1 LVEPL
6 FFFGAGASRPFDIPT
21 MKGMV
26 SDFQKELASGSGS
39 GLRSEVR
46 MYSQV
51 AVSLRQAFGKVD
63 LESVFTVVDA
73 IAQGKTLKDLGYFA
87 TFLSKDRRSASL
99 LRPPLRED
107 QQTAQRLKA
116 KFEGYVKRVCWVK
129 PDKLSSIMATYLAFF
144 SEVFRVTGGNTSQFT
159 HDGAVYNYNQFWEFF
174 TTNYDNVLEVL
185 WRSGIR
191 QTALNSGSQYDSAS
205 ASEIW
210 NSQMLSQQNLRLIK
224 LHGSVTW
231 WREETTGRIVE
242 KDQPPDAT
250 YLARKFG
257 AQIILYPIQQKDA
270 FVPPYFDMFYVLR
283 QALAETRK
291 WIVIG
296 YSFGDEIIR
305 SMFARA
311 SLPSTTLIL
320 VHPDNQAAKPLE
332 SEPGWSGK
340 IKQVKTKFGEPV
352 TNKSVAQALSS
363 ADSV

>member
-6 FFFGAGASRPFDIPT
+6 FFFGAGASKPFDIPT
-21 MKGMV
+21 MKEMV
-26 SDFQKELASGSGS
+26 LEFQKELADTPGSGV
-39 GLRSEVR
+39 RSEVR

-51 AVSLRQAFGKVD
+51 AGSLKQTFGRVD

-73 IAQGKTLKDLGYFA
+73 IAQGKSLKDLGYFA
-87 TFLSKDRRSASL
+87 TFLAKDRRSKSL
-99 LRPPLRED
+99 LRPPLREE
-107 QQTAQRLKA
+107 QQTAQRLRA
-116 KFEGYVKRVCWVK
+116 RFEGYVKKVCWVK
-129 PDKLSSIMATYLAFF
+129 PGKLNTILSTYLAFF
-144 SEVFRVTGGNTSQFT
+144 NEVYRATDGPQSQFT
-159 HDGAVYNYNQFWEFF
+159 HDGTMYFYNPLWDFF
-174 TTNYDNVLEVL
+174 TTNYDNVLETL

-191 QTALNSGSQYDSAS
+191 QAALNSGFQYDSAS

-210 NSQMLSQQNLRLIK
+210 NPQRLSQQNLRLVK

-231 WREETTGRIVE
+231 WREESTGNIVE

-250 YLARKFG
+250 YLARKYG

-283 QALAETRK
+283 QSLAQTRK

-311 SLPSTTLIL
+311 SLPNSTLVL
-320 VHPDNQAAKPLE
+320 VHPDSQAAKPLE

-340 IKQVKTKFGEPV
+340 IRQVRTKFGELA
-352 TNKSVAQALSS
+352 TNKSVAEALSS
-363 ADSV
+363 